1 MDIWQRLGIQETD
14 DLAAIKRAYHL
25 KLRDCHPEDDP
36 EGFRLLR
43 EAYEA
48 ASRPR
53 PAMHDAAEQAGG
65 LARPAEAPE
74 LAGAAGAARGRQAA
88 LCRQRVGSLA
98 GVIAAALAAA
108 AEPTLGR
115 SA

>member
-14 DLAAIKRAYHL
+14 DLVAIKRAYHL

-53 PAMHDAAEQAGG
+53 HA
-65 LARPAEAPE
+65 
-74 LAGAAGAARGRQAA
+74 
-88 LCRQRVGSLA
+88 
-98 GVIAAALAAA
+98 
-108 AEPTLGR
+108 
-115 SA
+115 